1 MACLS
6 VDNLKNGMV
15 LSEDVLDINAKL
27 LLSKGQQI
35 TPKQIRV
42 LKIWG
47 ITEVDVVGEKD
58 KSNIEAPQADP
69 EIIQEIKES
78 VKEIFK
84 NVDLK
89 HPAIKEIFELS
100 VAHRSQ
106 NRIQPPIANIKFEI
120 NEYVASKN
128 RLNIRK
134 KIETLKIKLPEIPSI
149 VNQLN
154 DITADPYASAN
165 DIAEIVNKSPS
176 ITAVL
181 LRIVNSAFYGFPAKI
196 DTVSRAVTLIGSKEI
211 TGLALG
217 LSTMHVFKDIPEDII
232 EMKSFLRHSLS
243 CGLISRIIASQKNM
257 PQTEQ
262 MFVSGLLHDIGRLI
276 IYKYFPEQ
284 ANAILSAAF
293 ESGQSLYSMEEDLI
307 GCRHAEIGK
316 LLLKNW
322 KLSAALESNVSNH
335 HQPSQAADPVEAGIV
350 HVADIISNGLGIGS
364 SGEKIIPHF
373 DDTIWED
380 LHISPQLFKPA
391 VDLAVHQLASLEMFF
406 NRTD

>member
-6 VDNLKNGMV
+6 VDDLKNGMV

-47 ITEVDVVGEKD
+47 ITEVDVVGKKD
-58 KSNIEAPQADP
+58 KKNTETPQADP
-69 EIIQEIKES
+69 EIIREVKAS
-78 VKEIFK
+78 VKEIFR

-100 VAHRSQ
+100 IAHRSQ
-106 NRIQPPIANIKFEI
+106 NHKQASIDHIKFQI
-120 NEYVASKN
+120 NGNVADKK

-165 DIAEIVNKSPS
+165 DVAEIVNKSPS
-176 ITAVL
+176 LTAVL

-217 LSTMHVFKDIPEDII
+217 ISTMQVFKDIPEDII
-232 EMKSFLRHSLS
+232 EMKSFLRHSLL

-276 IYKYFPEQ
+276 VYKYFPDQ
-284 ANAILSAAF
+284 AKCILKVAF
-293 ESGQSLYSMEEDLI
+293 DTQQSLYRAESDVI
-307 GCRHAEIGK
+307 GCRHTDIGK
-316 LLLKNW
+316 FLLRDW
-322 KLSAALESNVSNH
+322 KLSSTLESNVHFH
-335 HQPSQAADPVEAGIV
+335 HQPSGAADPLEAGIV
-350 HVADIISNGLGIGS
+350 HIADIISKGLGIGS
-364 SGEKIIPHF
+364 SGENIIPHF
-373 DDTIWED
+373 DAETWDD
-380 LHISPQLFKPA
+380 LEISPQLFKPA
-391 VDLAVHQLASLEMFF
+391 IDLAVHQLASLEMYFKS
-406 NRTD
+406 NN

>member
-42 LKIWG
+42 LKIW
-47 ITEVDVVGEKD
+47 VDVVGEKD

-84 NVDLK
+84 NVDLQ

-106 NRIQPPIANIKFEI
+106 NHIQPPIDNIKFEI
-120 NEYVASKN
+120 NENVADKK

-149 VNQLN
+149 VNELN

-176 ITAVL
+176 LTAVL

-217 LSTMHVFKDIPEDII
+217 LSTVQVFKDIPEDII

-276 IYKYFPEQ
+276 VYKYFPDQ
-284 ANAILSAAF
+284 AKCIVKVAF
-293 ESGQSLYSMEEDLI
+293 DTQQSLYSAENEVI
-307 GCRHAEIGK
+307 GCRHTDIGK
-316 LLLKNW
+316 FLLKDW
-322 KLSAALESNVSNH
+322 KLSGALENNVHFH
-335 HQPSQAADPVEAGIV
+335 HQPSGAVDPLEAGIV
-350 HVADIISNGLGIGS
+350 HIADIISMGLGIGS
-364 SGEKIIPHF
+364 SGETIIPHF
-373 DDTIWED
+373 DDETWDE
-380 LHISPQLFKPA
+380 LKISPQLFKPA
-391 VDLAVHQLASLEMFF
+391 IDLAEHQLASLEMFF
-406 NRTD
+406 NSNN